1 MKLIFSLVLVSLV
14 TCHLY
19 AQNELGGTITDK
31 NTGPLLATIY
41 IPQLEK
47 GVASNLDGIYSFQNI
62 PSGTYTIIFSSL
74 GFASQ
79 SIKLSF
85 IEDRAIQQDIVLQ
98 ETAIEMEEVILSTPF
113 HKLQSDNVMKV
124 ERITTNSLISTG
136 AVNLSQGIQNIPG
149 VSSFS
154 TGNGI
159 GKPVIR
165 GLTSN
170 RVLIY
175 TQGIRLENQQF
186 GDEHG
191 LGLSG
196 AGIESV
202 EVIKGPASLL
212 YGSDALGGVL
222 YFNPEKFATAGEI
235 MADAGT
241 AYFSN
246 TRGSNSTLGVKTS
259 GEKFKFI
266 IRGGYTS
273 HVDYLTGNEVRLT
286 NSRYDE
292 YDLKSGVRYQNEN
305 WKSTVRY
312 NYNKASIGI
321 PEEIGIQSTSRNLE
335 LPFQEIDNHILSW
348 NNTLFFSN
356 SSADIKVGYL
366 HNDRREFEDSPNV
379 AALQLK
385 LRTFNYDVK
394 YNLPDF
400 WKFETIVG
408 VQGMIQNNEN
418 FGEEILI
425 PNADKTDFG
434 VFATSHFHLEK
445 IDFQAGLRFD
455 TRSITTEAT
464 GEVTDVNFIPALD
477 KDFTSFNAALG
488 AKTDITKQLL
498 TRINVASGFR
508 APNLAELA
516 SNGVHEGTNRYEIGN
531 PNLNNEKNVQ
541 LDLSLEFRN
550 EHFEIMAN
558 GFYNSIDNYI
568 FITPTGDI
576 IEDNSVF
583 DYIQTDAYLYGGE
596 LSFHL
601 HPHPL
606 DWLHLE
612 STFETVTGKL
622 REDGFLPLIPANNLR
637 NTLRLEFIDGKLF
650 TKSFAFIT
658 LESTFDQNNNST
670 LETSTDGYSLL
681 SLGAETQFS
690 FNKLNLKLGI
700 NATNLTNENYIAHL
714 SRLKVDGIANM
725 GRSYNFNIKVEI

>member
-1 MKLIFSLVLVSLV
+1 MKLIFSLVLVSLIS
-14 TCHLY
+14 CHLF
-19 AQNELGGTITDK
+19 AQNEMSGTITDK
-31 NTGPLLATIY
+31 NTDPLLATIY

-47 GVASNLDGIYSFQNI
+47 GVASNLNGTYSFQNI
-62 PSGTYTIIFSSL
+62 PSGTYTIVISSL
-74 GFASQ
+74 GYASQ

-85 IEDRAIQQDIVLQ
+85 SEDSAMLQDMVLQ

-136 AVNLSQGIQNIPG
+136 AVNLSQGIQNIAG

-165 GLTSN
+165 GLSSN

-175 TQGIRLENQQF
+175 TQGVRLENQQF

-222 YFNPEKFATAGEI
+222 YFNPEKFASVGEI
-235 MADAGT
+235 KADAGT

-246 TRGSNSTLGVKTS
+246 TNGSNSTLGVKTS
-259 GEKFKFI
+259 GEKFKFS

-273 HVDYLTGNEVRLT
+273 HVDYLTANKLRVT
-286 NSRYDE
+286 NSRYDA

-321 PEEIGIQSTSRNLE
+321 PEEIGIQSMSRNLE

-348 NNTLFFSN
+348 NNTFFFST

-379 AALQLK
+379 TALQLK
-385 LRTFNYDVK
+385 LNTFNYDVK

-400 WKFETIVG
+400 GKFETIVG
-408 VQGMIQNNEN
+408 VQGMVQNNEN

-425 PNADKTDFG
+425 PNANKTDFG

-445 IDFQAGLRFD
+445 IDLQAGLRFD
-455 TRSITTEAT
+455 TRSITTEAAR
-464 GEVTDVNFIPALD
+464 EVTDFNYISALD

-488 AKTDITKQLL
+488 AKVDVTDQLL
-498 TRINVASGFR
+498 ARINVASGFR
-508 APNLAELA
+508 APNLAELT
-516 SNGVHEGTNRYEIGN
+516 SNGVHEGTNRYEVGN

-541 LDLSLEFRN
+541 LDVSLEFRS
-550 EHFEIMAN
+550 EHFEILAN
-558 GFYNSIDNYI
+558 GFYNGIDNYI
-568 FITPTGDI
+568 FITPSGAI
-576 IEDNSVF
+576 IEDNFVF
-583 DYIQTDAYLYGGE
+583 DYIQTDAFLYGGE

-622 REDGFLPLIPANNLR
+622 KEDGFLPLIPANNLR
-637 NTLRLEFIDGKLF
+637 NTLRFEFIDGKLF

-658 LESTFDQNNNST
+658 LERTFDQNNNST
-670 LETSTDGYSLL
+670 FETVTGGYSLL
-681 SLGAETQFS
+681 SLGVETQFS
-690 FNKLNLKLGI
+690 FNKLNVKLGI

>member
-1 MKLIFSLVLVSLV
+1 MKLIFSFVLVSLV
-14 TCHLY
+14 SCHLY
-19 AQNELGGTITDK
+19 AQNTLNGTITNN
-31 NTGPLLATIY
+31 NTGALLATIY

-47 GVASNLDGIYSFQNI
+47 GVASNLDGTYSFQNI

-74 GFASQ
+74 GYASQ

-85 IEDRAIQQDIVLQ
+85 GEDSTIQKDIVLL
-98 ETAIEMEEVILSTPF
+98 ETAIEMEEVIVSTPF

-124 ERITTNSLISTG
+124 ERITTKALTSSG
-136 AVNLSQGIQNIPG
+136 AINVSQGIQNIPG
-149 VSSFS
+149 VSTLS

-165 GLTSN
+165 GLSSN

-175 TQGIRLENQQF
+175 TQGVRLENQQF

-191 LGLSG
+191 LGLNG

-212 YGSDALGGVL
+212 YGSDALGGVIYL
-222 YFNPEKFATAGEI
+222 NPEKFASAGEL

-241 AYFSN
+241 VYYSN

-259 GEKFKFI
+259 SEKFKFLV
-266 IRGGYTS
+266 RGGYTS
-273 HVDYLTGNEVRLT
+273 HVDYLTGNEVRVT
-286 NSRYDE
+286 NSRYEE
-292 YDLKSGVRYQNEN
+292 YDLKSGVRYQNKA
-305 WKSTVRY
+305 WKSTMRY

-321 PEEIGIQSTSRNLE
+321 PEEIGMQSTSRNLE

-348 NNTLFFSN
+348 SNALFFSN

-366 HNDRREFEDSPNV
+366 HNDRREFEESPNE

-385 LRTFNYDVK
+385 LRTFNYDLK

-400 WKFETIVG
+400 GRFETIVG

-445 IDFQAGLRFD
+445 LDLQAGLRLD
-455 TRSITTEAT
+455 TRSITTEAARN
-464 GEVTDVNFIPALD
+464 VTDLNFIPALD
-477 KDFTSFNAALG
+477 RDFTSFNAALG
-488 AKTDITKQLL
+488 AKADITDQLL
-498 TRINVASGFR
+498 ARVNVASGFR
-508 APNLAELA
+508 APNLAELT

-531 PNLNNEKNVQ
+531 ANLENENNLQ
-541 LDLSLEFRN
+541 LDLSFELRN
-550 EHFEIMAN
+550 EHFEILVN
-558 GFYNSIDNYI
+558 GFYNGVDNYI
-568 FITPTGDI
+568 FITPSGEV
-576 IEDNSVF
+576 IEDNFVF

-622 REDGFLPLIPANNLR
+622 KGGGFLPLIPANNLR
-637 NTLRLEFIDGKLF
+637 NTLRFELTDGKLF
-650 TKSFAFIT
+650 TKSSAFIS
-658 LESTFDQNNNST
+658 LENTFNQDNNST
-670 LETSTDGYSLL
+670 FETTTNGYNLL
-681 SLGAETQFS
+681 SLGAETEFS
-690 FNKLNLKLGI
+690 FDKLNVRLGI
-700 NATNLTNENYIAHL
+700 NATNLTNEDYIAHL
-714 SRLKVDGIANM
+714 SRLKVDGISNM
-725 GRSYNFNIKVEI
+725 GRSYNFTVAIEI